1 MIVSF
6 ECQSLVLME
15 VKYVWNFCCDVM
27 CCDAEA
33 KRECLKDIPRMQD
46 DTTTHN
52 TMMSTD
58 IALRNIYIDDTGFDL
73 SASDFASDSAS
84 DLRV

>member
-15 VKYVWNFCCDVM
+15 IKYVWFFCCDVM
-27 CCDAEA
+27 CCDVEA
-33 KRECLKDIPRMQD
+33 KRECLKDIPRMQE

-52 TMMSTD
+52 TMMSID
-58 IALRNIYIDDTGFDL
+58 ITFRNIYIDDTGYAFL
-73 SASDFASDSAS
+73 
-84 DLRV
+84 